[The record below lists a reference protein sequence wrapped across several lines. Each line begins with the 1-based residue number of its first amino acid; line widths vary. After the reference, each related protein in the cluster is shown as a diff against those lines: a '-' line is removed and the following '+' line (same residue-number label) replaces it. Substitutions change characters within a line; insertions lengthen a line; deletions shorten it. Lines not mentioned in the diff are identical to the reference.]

1 MKISIEVK
9 DERYPFMDL
18 NFGEVFVYNNDGIY
32 YMKIEGEKL
41 KKNAVSLSDGKLYD
55 FEDFY
60 MVNKINAD
68 LRIKTKD

>member
-1 MKISIEVK
+1 MKISIEIK
-9 DERYPFMDL
+9 DRRHPFVDL
-18 NFGEVFVYNNDGIY
+18 SLGEVFVYNNDGIY

>member
-9 DERYPFMDL
+9 DARYPFVDL

-32 YMKIEGEKL
+32 YMKIEGEKF

-55 FEDFY
+55 FEDFD
-60 MVNKINAD
+60 MVNKINAN